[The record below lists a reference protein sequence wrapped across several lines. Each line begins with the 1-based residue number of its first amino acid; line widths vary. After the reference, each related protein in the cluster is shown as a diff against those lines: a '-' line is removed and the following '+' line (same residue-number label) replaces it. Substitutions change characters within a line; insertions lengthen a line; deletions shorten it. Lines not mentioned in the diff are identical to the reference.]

1 MMSRT
6 KVEFSNLDM
15 RSSILS
21 FAAVLLASLLFLSGC
36 NTVEGAG
43 EDVENAADEVGD
55 AID

>member
-1 MMSRT
+1 MMRRT

-15 RSSILS
+15 RSSIVS
-21 FAAVLLASLLFLSGC
+21 FAAVLLALLFLSGC
-36 NTVEGAG
+36 NTLEGAG

>member
-1 MMSRT
+1 MMSRS

>member
-1 MMSRT
+1 MSRS
-6 KVEFSNLDM
+6 KVEFASLDM

>member
-1 MMSRT
+1 MTSPT
-6 KVEFSNLDM
+6 KVEFTSLDM